1 MKKPI
6 YLTIANDIEKKIFN
20 NDYPKN
26 ERLPS
31 ERNLSEEYGVTRMTI
46 RNSIEYLVSKGLLEK
61 RLGSGNYVKRTSLN
75 LNLNEQLSFSEK
87 SQFSDK
93 SSRTEV
99 IEFEKIYNSKISKI
113 FNLDKDK
120 EFFKIKRLRYLD
132 EEVVNIEITYLLCEM
147 FPDISIEIMEKS
159 KYDYVE
165 NFITI
170 KESFNKIIPIIPDMD
185 TQKIFHIDSNTPIF
199 YKTSLGLTTK
209 NIIFEYSELY
219 FNPKIYEFS
228 FISKR

>member
-6 YLTIANDIEKKIFN
+6 YLTIANYIEKKIFN

-31 ERNLSEEYGVTRMTI
+31 ERNLAEEYGVTRMTI

-87 SQFSDK
+87 SHFSDK
-93 SSRTEV
+93 TSRTEV

-120 EFFKIKRLRYLD
+120 EFSKIKRLRYLD

>member
-1 MKKPI
+1 
-6 YLTIANDIEKKIFN
+6 
-20 NDYPKN
+20 
-26 ERLPS
+26 
-31 ERNLSEEYGVTRMTI
+31 MTI

-87 SQFSDK
+87 SHFSDK
-93 SSRTEV
+93 TSRTEV

-185 TQKIFHIDSNTPIF
+185 TQKIFHINSNTPIF